1 MPRRVDANQREIV
14 SALRDCGFS
23 VLHLHT
29 VGHGCPD
36 ILCGAQGY
44 RNLLFEI
51 KGDKGKLTPDERGF
65 FDTWRGQV
73 ALVRSVDEAL
83 RVMGKE

>member
-1 MPRRVDANQREIV
+1 MPKRVDSNQPAIV

-36 ILCGAQGY
+36 ILVGARGY
-44 RNLLFEI
+44 NLLMEI
-51 KGDKGKLTPDERGF
+51 KNGRGKLTPDERGF

-73 ALVRSVDEAL
+73 ALIRSVDEAL
-83 RVMGKE
+83 RVIEKE